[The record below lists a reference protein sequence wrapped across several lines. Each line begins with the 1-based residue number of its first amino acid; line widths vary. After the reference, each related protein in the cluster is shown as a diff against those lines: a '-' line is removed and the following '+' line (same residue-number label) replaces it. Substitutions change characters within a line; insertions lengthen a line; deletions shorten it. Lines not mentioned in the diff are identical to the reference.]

1 MSRHLSLT
9 MPMINLFIH
18 LIKSNDLG
26 DVKRILNEK
35 LFKTFKILQVYLMEM
50 LYYHALAIAN
60 V

>member
-1 MSRHLSLT
+1 
-9 MPMINLFIH
+9 MPMINLFIN